1 MILHPSPGSSDL
13 VRAAATAA
21 LVLHIGGGLV
31 GLASGVVALAAR
43 KGGPL
48 HRAAGNVFFIAM
60 LTMASVAAIVAPFM
74 PTVFTRS
81 NTVGGLFTV
90 YLVATAWVTVRR
102 PAGTVG
108 RFEAG
113 AILVA
118 LAAAAGGVWFVWLG
132 AYPPAVMAALAIL
145 AAALDLR
152 VILRGGLSGAART
165 ARHVW
170 RMCVALFIATGSFFI
185 GQPQIFPAVLRGS
198 PLLILLGVAPLGAL
212 AFWMIRIRL
221 PARLRPA
228 VVH

>member
-1 MILHPSPGSSDL
+1 MIVHVSPSSSDL
-13 VRAAATAA
+13 VKAAATAA
-21 LVLHIGGGLV
+21 LVIHIGGGLV
-31 GLASGVVALAAR
+31 GLASGVTALAAH

-48 HRAAGNVFFIAM
+48 HRVAGNVFFIAM

-81 NTVGGLFTV
+81 NTVGGVFTV

-102 PAGTVG
+102 AANTVK

-113 AILVA
+113 AIAVA
-118 LAAAAGGVWFVWLG
+118 LAAAAGGIWFAWLG
-132 AYPPAVMAALAIL
+132 AQSAVMMSALAIL

-152 VILRGGLSGAART
+152 VILRGGLSGTARI

-170 RMCVALFIATGSFFI
+170 RMCVALFVATGSFFI
-185 GQPQIFPAVLRGS
+185 GQPQVFPAFLRGS

-212 AFWMIRIRL
+212 LFWMIRIRL

-228 VVH
+228 PAQ